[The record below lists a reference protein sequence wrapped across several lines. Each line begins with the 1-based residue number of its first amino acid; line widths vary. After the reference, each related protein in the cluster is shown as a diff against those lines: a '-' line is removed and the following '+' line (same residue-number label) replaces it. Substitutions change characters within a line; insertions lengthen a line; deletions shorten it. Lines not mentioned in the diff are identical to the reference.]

1 MNIKLY
7 NSSLVYQKTIN
18 PKLIKNKIVFTSQ
31 INWWLWRLVLR
42 LDLLINDTTFDFWDI
57 IKIEKNWTVLYSG
70 VIDEINKYTTNY
82 QELEIVCNWY
92 ASLFSRLIYN
102 ESANYWVTKTDI
114 ASDIMSDIVD
124 FYNTEY
130 NYLTKDIETTIW
142 TVSYETN
149 YTDVLK
155 MTKAINDLTEDFY
168 WFVDENWVFNF
179 KEKATTVRNKLTF
192 EKNVF
197 QLTADEDNT
206 RIVNQ
211 LILEYKL
218 ATTVYNDSASQ
229 TLYWVRTKKV
239 TDTSVAD
246 ATSAS
251 DYATSYFTENA
262 LPQKKIR
269 LTVTAWYEY
278 EYAYFFNDMDLTF
291 DDYTQNFDN
300 LKDDKTI
307 ENIQV
312 WEKIKILNLNHNLG
326 NNLLIAKKT
335 YNDEQISLDLENYDN
350 FIQLIKE

>member
-18 PKLIKNKIVFTSQ
+18 PKIVKNKIVFTSQ
-31 INWWLWRLVLR
+31 INWWLWRLVLQ

-70 VIDEINKYTTNY
+70 VIDEINKLTTNY
-82 QELEIVCNWY
+82 QELEVVCNWY
-92 ASLFSRLIYN
+92 ASLLARLIYN
-102 ESANYWVTKTDI
+102 ESGNYQVTKTDI
-114 ASDIMSDIVD
+114 ASNIMSDVVD

-130 NYLTKDIETTIW
+130 NYLTKDIETTSW
-142 TVSYETN
+142 TISYDADF
-149 YTDVLK
+149 TDTLK
-155 MTKAINDLTEDFY
+155 MTKAINDLTTNYY
-168 WFVDENWVFNF
+168 WFIDENWVFNF
-179 KEKATTVRNKLTF
+179 KEKPTSVRNKLTF

-206 RIVNQ
+206 TIVNQ
-211 LILEYKL
+211 LILEWKTG
-218 ATTVYNDSASQ
+218 TTVHNFTSSQ
-229 TLYWVRTKKV
+229 ILYWVRAKKI
-239 TDTSVAD
+239 TDTSIVDFA
-246 ATSAS
+246 SAN
-251 DYATSYFTENA
+251 AFALSYFDENA
-262 LPQKKIR
+262 YPQKKIQ
-269 LTVTAWYEY
+269 LTITAWYEF
-278 EYAYFFNDMDLTF
+278 EYAYIFDDMELTF
-291 DDYTQNFDN
+291 DEYPETFDE
-300 LKDDKTI
+300 LVDDKTI